1 MACTDRVCSTLW
13 VALASGYNDRRTHD
27 EACRSFKR
35 SSLSEAG
42 SGGSRFGYH
51 SFASCRKA
59 GFVDTCRAGMTCIED
74 YGDST
79 RRGMASFYEALD
91 RTSSSHPD
99 HDGLVRIAVFG
110 DSFIEADIFTAD
122 LREMLQKRFG
132 GCGVGF
138 VTITST
144 IAKSK
149 IPDRKQNVSLKHILT

>member
-42 SGGSRFGYH
+42 SGGSD
-51 SFASCRKA
+51 SDTIPLPPVVKPV
-59 GFVDTCRAGMTCIED
+59 FVDTCRAGMTCIED

-99 HDGLVRIAVFG
+99 HDGWY
-110 DSFIEADIFTAD
+110 
-122 LREMLQKRFG
+122 
-132 GCGVGF
+132 
-138 VTITST
+138 
-144 IAKSK
+144 
-149 IPDRKQNVSLKHILT
+149 VSPFSVIHL